1 MNHLTNDP
9 LLCAEDPHQ
18 QATFSDPSELGWVG
32 SPRYRLSNLGR
43 LCVYRWYST
52 LLFEVKRWECS
63 VWRKRRHAKQGGG
76 ASKSYGKGTFCLFAI
91 MICINKSAPDKHI
104 SVHTFKSTG
113 LPYLINE
120 VLDILPLP
128 QNTNT
133 LGWITNENFYFI
145 FYFLSL

>member
-1 MNHLTNDP
+1 MSIDGI
-9 LLCAEDPHQ
+9 Q
-18 QATFSDPSELGWVG
+18 
-32 SPRYRLSNLGR
+32 LSFLKLRDESALSGGNVVMR
-43 LCVYRWYST
+43 N
-52 LLFEVKRWECS
+52 K
-63 VWRKRRHAKQGGG
+63 GGG